1 MEISSNRINPF
12 QLPTPVQ
19 HSGTKV
25 APERYYAPDNSAAE
39 SHSEGRNR
47 LSEFISHGEVIRE
60 PAGLDYAQLL
70 LQARQAQASGPGK
83 DRLHSGKEPLPVQR
97 ALDAYRNQAYPLE
110 SGGVELLPRID
121 DYV

>member
-12 QLPTPVQ
+12 QLPAPVQ
-19 HSGTKV
+19 HGEAKV
-25 APERYYAPDNSAAE
+25 APERRYDPANSTAE
-39 SHSEGRNR
+39 HHTEGRNG
-47 LSEFISHGEVIRE
+47 LSEFISRGEVSRE
-60 PAGLDYAQLL
+60 PAGPDYAQLL

-83 DRLHSGKEPLPVQR
+83 DRIHAGKEPLPVQR

-110 SGGVELLPRID
+110 SGGAELLPRID